1 MCIRDRPWSKNYL
14 NGKLTSLCTVSSDGK
29 SKIEL
34 TQVSSITGDSNVSQR
49 KGKPICYF
57 DLQLSMDVKV
67 TDLDTNK
74 NDEDNEG
81 IVVDGKL
88 EIPEFMHD
96 ESDFPILSQG
106 FDAFDGLVRSE
117 FVPKVLETLLKYQD
131 DLIKEHSKDIQ
142 V

>member
-1 MCIRDRPWSKNYL
+1 M
-14 NGKLTSLCTVSSDGK
+14 
-29 SKIEL
+29 
-34 TQVSSITGDSNVSQR
+34 SSITGDSNVSQR

-57 DLQLSMDVKV
+57 DLQLSMNVKV
-67 TDLDTNK
+67 TNLDTNK
-74 NDEDNEG
+74 DDEDDDG
-81 IVVDGKL
+81 ILADGKL

-96 ESDFPILSQG
+96 ESDIPILSQG

-117 FVPKVLETLLKYQD
+117 FVPKVVETLLKYQD

>member
-1 MCIRDRPWSKNYL
+1 M
-14 NGKLTSLCTVSSDGK
+14 NGKLTSLSTVSSDGK

-57 DLQLSMDVKV
+57 DLQLSMNVKV
-67 TDLDTNK
+67 TNLDTNK
-74 NDEDNEG
+74 DDEDDDG
-81 IVVDGKL
+81 ILADGKL

-96 ESDFPILSQG
+96 ESDIPILSQG

-117 FVPKVLETLLKYQD
+117 FVPKVVETLLKYQD